1 MEDLLTLILII
12 ALAALLKPIIKAILR
27 VLGSTDHYRDR

>member
-12 ALAALLKPIIKAILR
+12 ALAAVLKPIIKAVLR
-27 VLGSTDHYRDR
+27 GMGSTDHYRDR